1 MQPLQPLSGIP
12 YSSKLF
18 SLNTLLKVD
27 CIVIIEIHNS
37 NMDNAQDDV
46 CICPSFNSYSSDR
59 LPEIAIRVADDDFE
73 FALLREDKEVSAAD
87 DGPVF
92 PVFNRDLIECGGIE
106 QPESNNLIP
115 LRKLFAEED
124 NEERDSQPSCSS
136 SEADELENV
145 PAGTYCVWRPLPSQ
159 CEKSKSTG
167 SASRRWKI
175 RDLLRRSKSD
185 GKESFVFLTP
195 KQREENPVKLML
207 RSPEQGRGKGSNS
220 AAAASAHEA
229 FYVRNRAMKEEDK
242 RKSYLPY
249 RRDLVGFFAN
259 VSGVRTSFS
268 RASKDCTLH
277 AN

>member
-1 MQPLQPLSGIP
+1 MNNG
-12 YSSKLF
+12 
-18 SLNTLLKVD
+18 
-27 CIVIIEIHNS
+27 
-37 NMDNAQDDV
+37 QDDV

-59 LPEIAIRVADDDFE
+59 LPEIAIRVARADDDFE
-73 FALLREDKEVSAAD
+73 FALLREDKEVSAAEFLF

-124 NEERDSQPSCSS
+124 NEDRYSPPSCSS

-145 PAGTYCVWRPLPSQ
+145 PAGTYCVWRPRAAPPPLPSQ

-207 RSPEQGRGKGSNS
+207 RSPEKGRGKGSNS

-268 RASKDCTLH
+268 RV
-277 AN
+277 

>member
-1 MQPLQPLSGIP
+1 MFA
-12 YSSKLF
+12 Y
-18 SLNTLLKVD
+18 V
-27 CIVIIEIHNS
+27 
-37 NMDNAQDDV
+37 
-46 CICPSFNSYSSDR
+46 ICPSFNSYSSDR
-59 LPEIAIRVADDDFE
+59 LAEIAIRVAGDNPRDAAGIDDTGGDDDFE
-73 FALLREDKEVSAAD
+73 FALLLREDKEVSASEFLY

-92 PVFNRDLIECGGIE
+92 PVFNRDLIESGS
-106 QPESNNLIP
+106 ESNNLIP
-115 LRKLFAEED
+115 LSKLFAEED
-124 NEERDSQPSCSS
+124 DEERDCPPSCSS

-145 PAGTYCVWRPLPSQ
+145 PAGTYCVWRPRTVPPPLPSQ

-195 KQREENPVKLML
+195 KHREENLEKLTI
-207 RSPEQGRGKGSNS
+207 RAPAKVHGKGSHS
-220 AAAASAHEA
+220 AAPPPPSAHEA
-229 FYVRNRAMKEEDK
+229 FYVQNRAMKEGNK

-268 RASKDCTLH
+268 H
-277 AN
+277 F